1 MHIVDLSRLTDRVV
15 GRVLSEQADHAAD
28 AAWLR
33 SDDRV
38 VTFGEARD
46 QTARIAASL
55 DKFGVQRG
63 GVVAMHMDASI
74 DLVLTGIGAS
84 ELGARF
90 APMSTDYHGEFL
102 SRNIAA
108 STAEVLV
115 ADARLAE
122 RYVEL
127 DSLGQV
133 RHLVV
138 TGPVTGTADLDVLRR
153 PGLEV
158 HAWDELLTNEPIAL
172 PSVARHDDVLQM
184 WWSSGTTGAP
194 KGIMQTHAGL
204 LRSAV
209 YWIRDRDIR
218 EDEVWYSCLPMYL
231 GGAWTTAVWP
241 SLVSGTA
248 VGIDARLSVSKFWER
263 VRHYGAT
270 QIFTLGAM
278 HMYLM
283 QAEERPDDRD
293 NPVRCAVPVPMPWS
307 DVPRFKERFGI
318 ADVQQ
323 AYGQSEVPCRI
334 FAAPDDGT
342 VWRANAI
349 GRPVPWLEVRLVDE
363 NDEDVLP
370 GEVGEIVVR
379 PKEPFMLFAGYFN
392 MPDVTAATWRNLWHH
407 TGDLARAE
415 PDGQYFFADRKKDY
429 IRYKGRNIS
438 MVEVESVVAKH
449 PDVADVAAF
458 GRQSAELESEAE
470 LALAVVPRPGS
481 SLVPDD
487 LARFI
492 NGNAPYYFVPRYI
505 EIVDELPR
513 NAQYKTD
520 KVALRSRPVADDAWD
535 RDLAGFEVAR

>member
-1 MHIVDLSRLTDRVV
+1 VHIVDLARLTDRVV
-15 GRVLSEQADHAAD
+15 GRILSEQAEHDAD
-28 AAWLR
+28 ARWLV

-38 VTFGEARD
+38 VTFGQAREL
-46 QTARIAASL
+46 ASRIAGSL
-55 DKFGVQRG
+55 AGFGVGHG
-63 GVVAMHMDASI
+63 GVVAIHMDASI

-102 SRNIAA
+102 ARNIAA

-115 ADARLAE
+115 ADAYLAE
-122 RYVEL
+122 RYAQL
-127 DSLGQV
+127 DSLAQV

-138 TGPVTGTADLDVLRR
+138 TGPANLDALRR

-158 HAWDELLTNEPIAL
+158 HAWDELLASDPIAL
-172 PSVARHDDVLQM
+172 PSVAKYDDVLMM

-204 LRSAV
+204 MQSAV
-209 YWIRDRDIR
+209 YWIRDREIR
-218 EDEVWYSCLPMYL
+218 ADEVWYSCLPMYL
-231 GGAWTTAVWP
+231 GGAYTTALWP
-241 SLVSGTA
+241 SLVSGTT
-248 VGIDARLSVSKFWER
+248 VGIDARLSVSKFWDR
-263 VRHYGAT
+263 VRHYQAT

-278 HMYLM
+278 HMFLM
-283 QAEERPDDRD
+283 ESAERPDDRD

-307 DVPRFKERFGI
+307 EVPKFKQRFGI
-318 ADVQQ
+318 PDVQQ

-342 VWRANAI
+342 PWRANAI

-363 NDEDVLP
+363 NDQDVP
-370 GEVGEIVVR
+370 VGEVGEIVVR

-392 MPDVTAATWRNLWHH
+392 MPDVTAQTWRNLWHH

-438 MVEVESVVAKH
+438 MVEVEAVVAKH

-470 LALAVVPRPGS
+470 VALAVVPRPGS
-481 SLVPDD
+481 SLTPQQ
-487 LARFI
+487 LARFV
-492 NGNAPYYFVPRYI
+492 NDHAPYYFVPRYI
-505 EIVDELPR
+505 EMVDDLPR

-520 KVALRSRPVADDAWD
+520 KVALRARPLAEGAWD
-535 RDLAGFEVAR
+535 RELVAFEVTR

>member
-1 MHIVDLSRLTDRVV
+1 VHIVDLSRLTDRVV
-15 GRVLSEQADHAAD
+15 GRVLSEQADHDGEAK
-28 AAWLR
+28 WLM

-38 VTFGEARD
+38 VTFGQARD
-46 QTARIAASL
+46 ATARIAASL
-55 DKFGVQRG
+55 AGFGVARG
-63 GVVAMHMDASI
+63 AVVAMHMDASI
-74 DLVLTGIGAS
+74 DLALTGIGAS
-84 ELGARF
+84 EVGAMF

-102 SRNIAA
+102 SRNLAA
-108 STAEVLV
+108 STAEVLI
-115 ADARLAE
+115 ADAHLAE

-127 DSLGQV
+127 DSLAEV
-133 RHLVV
+133 KHLVV
-138 TGPVTGTADLDVLRR
+138 CGPADLDALRR

-158 HAWDELLTNEPIAL
+158 HAWDELLASEPIAL
-172 PSVARHDDVLQM
+172 PSVAKYDDVLMM

-204 LRSAV
+204 MQSAV
-209 YWIRDRDIR
+209 YWISDRDIR
-218 EDEVWYSCLPMYL
+218 DDEVWYSCLPMYL
-231 GGAWTTAVWP
+231 GGAYTTALWP

-248 VGIDARLSVSKFWER
+248 VGIDARLSVSKFWDR
-263 VRHYGAT
+263 VRHYQAT

-278 HMYLM
+278 HMFLM
-283 QAEERPDDRD
+283 QADERPDDRD

-318 ADVQQ
+318 ANVQQ

-349 GRPVPWLEVRLVDE
+349 GRPVPWLEVRLVDD
-363 NDEDVLP
+363 NDEDVP
-370 GEVGEIVVR
+370 VGEVGEIVVR
-379 PKEPFMLFAGYFN
+379 PKEPFMLYAGYFN
-392 MPDVTAATWRNLWHH
+392 APDVTARTWRNLWHH

-438 MVEVESVVAKH
+438 MVEVEAVVAKH
-449 PDVADVAAF
+449 QDVADVAAF

-470 LALAVVPRPGS
+470 LALAVVPRAGS
-481 SLVPDD
+481 ALTPED

-492 NGNAPYYFVPRYI
+492 NDNAPYYFVPRYI

-520 KVALRSRPVADDAWD
+520 KVALRARPLPSDVWD
-535 RDLAGFEVAR
+535 RDAVEFEVAR

>member
-1 MHIVDLSRLTDRVV
+1 VHIVDLSHLTDRVV
-15 GRVLSEQADHAAD
+15 GRVLSEQADYDGD
-28 AAWLR
+28 ARWLM
-33 SDDRV
+33 SDNRV
-38 VTFGEARD
+38 VTFGQARD
-46 QTARIAASL
+46 MTARIAASL
-55 DKFGVQRG
+55 AGFGVAHG

-108 STAEVLV
+108 STAEVLI
-115 ADARLAE
+115 ADAHLAE
-122 RYVEL
+122 RYAEL
-127 DSLGQV
+127 DTLGQV

-138 TGPVTGTADLDVLRR
+138 TGPADLDELRR
-153 PGLEV
+153 PGLQV
-158 HAWDELLTNEPIAL
+158 HAWDELLASEPIAL
-172 PSVARHDDVLQM
+172 PSVTKYDDVLQM
-184 WWSSGTTGAP
+184 WWSSGTTGTP

-204 LRSAV
+204 LHSAV
-209 YWIRDRDIR
+209 RWIADRDIR
-218 EDEVWYSCLPMYL
+218 DDEVWYSCLPMYL
-231 GGAWTTAVWP
+231 GGAWTTAMWP

-248 VGIDARLSVSKFWER
+248 VGIDARLSVSKFWDR
-263 VRHYGAT
+263 VRHYQAT

-278 HMYLM
+278 HMFLM
-283 QAEERPDDRD
+283 QADERPDDRD

-318 ADVQQ
+318 PNVQQ

-363 NDEDVLP
+363 NDEDVP
-370 GEVGEIVVR
+370 AGEVGEIVVR
-379 PKEPFMLFAGYFN
+379 PKEPFVMFAGYFN
-392 MPDVTAATWRNLWHH
+392 APDVTARTWRNLWHH

-438 MVEVESVVAKH
+438 MVEVEAVVAKH
-449 PDVADVAAF
+449 QDVADVAAF

-470 LALAVVPRPGS
+470 LALAVVPRAGCALTPE
-481 SLVPDD
+481 D

-492 NGNAPYYFVPRYI
+492 NDNAPYYFVPRYI

-520 KVALRSRPVADDAWD
+520 KVALRARPLPSDVWD
-535 RDLAGFEVAR
+535 RDAVEFEVAR

>member
-1 MHIVDLSRLTDRVV
+1 VRIVDLSRLTDRVV
-15 GRVLSEQADHAAD
+15 GRVLSEQAEHDAD
-28 AAWLR
+28 ARWLM
-33 SDDRV
+33 SDDRAV
-38 VTFGEARD
+38 SYGQARD
-46 QTARIAASL
+46 CTSRIATSL
-55 DKFGVQRG
+55 AGLGVQRG

-84 ELGARF
+84 ELGGRW
-90 APMSTDYHGEFL
+90 APMSTDYKGEFL
-102 SRNIAA
+102 ERNIAA

-115 ADARLAE
+115 IDGYLAE
-122 RYVEL
+122 RYPEL
-127 DSLGQV
+127 ESLGQV

-138 TGPVTGTADLDVLRR
+138 TGEADLDALRR

-158 HAWDELLTNEPIAL
+158 HPWDELVASEPIAL
-172 PSVARHDDVLQM
+172 PSVARYDDVLQM

-204 LRSAV
+204 LHSAIR
-209 YWIRDRDIR
+209 WIADRDVR
-218 EDEVWYSCLPMYL
+218 DDEVWYSCLPMYL

-248 VGIDARLSVSKFWER
+248 VAIDARLSVSKFWDR
-263 VRHYGAT
+263 VRRYQAT

-278 HMYLM
+278 HMFLM
-283 QAEERPDDRD
+283 QAEPRPDDRD

-307 DVPRFKERFGI
+307 EVPKFKERFGI
-318 ADVQQ
+318 PDVQQ

-342 VWRANAI
+342 LWRANAI
-349 GRPVPWLEVRLVDE
+349 GRPVPWLDVRLVDD
-363 NDEDVLP
+363 NDEDVRV

-379 PKEPFMLFAGYFN
+379 PKEPFVMFAGYFN
-392 MPDVTAATWRNLWHH
+392 APEITAATWRNLWHH

-429 IRYKGRNIS
+429 IRYKGRNVS
-438 MVEVESVVAKH
+438 MVEVEAVAAKH

-458 GRQSAELESEAE
+458 GRQSAELESESEIAI
-470 LALAVVPRPGS
+470 AVVPRSSGS
-481 SLVPDD
+481 VKPDD

-492 NGNAPYYFVPRYI
+492 NDNAPYYFVPRYI
-505 EIVDELPR
+505 ELMDELPH

-520 KVALRSRPVADDAWD
+520 KVALRARPVPDDVWD
-535 RDLAGFEVAR
+535 RDVVGFEVTR

>member
-15 GRVLSEQADHAAD
+15 GRILTEQAAHAGD
-28 AAWLR
+28 ARWLM

-46 QTARIAASL
+46 AVSRIAASL
-55 DKFGVQRG
+55 AGFGVGRG
-63 GVVAMHMDASI
+63 DVVAVHMDASI
-74 DLVLTGIGAS
+74 DLVLAGIGAS

-115 ADARLAE
+115 TDARLAGQ
-122 RYVEL
+122 YA
-127 DSLGQV
+127 SLADLGRV

-138 TGPVTGTADLDVLRR
+138 AGKADLDPLRR
-153 PGLEV
+153 PGLAV
-158 HAWDELLTNEPIAL
+158 HDFEELLTNEPIAL
-172 PSVARHDDVLQM
+172 PSVAAHDDVLMM

-204 LRSAV
+204 MRSAS
-209 YWIRDRDIR
+209 YWIRDRDVR

-231 GGAWTTAVWP
+231 GGAYTTALWP

-248 VGIDARLSVSKFWER
+248 VGIDASLSVSRFWDR
-263 VRHYGAT
+263 VRHYRAT

-278 HMYLM
+278 HMFLM
-283 QAEERPDDRD
+283 QAPERPDDRD
-293 NPVRCAVPVPMPWS
+293 NSVRCAVPVPLPWS
-307 DVPRFKERFGI
+307 QVPRFKERFGI
-318 ADVQQ
+318 PDVQQ

-342 VWRANAI
+342 PWRDNAI
-349 GRPVPWLEVRLVDE
+349 GRPVPWLDVRLVDE
-363 NDEDVLP
+363 NDEDVP
-370 GEVGEIVVR
+370 VGEVGEIIVR
-379 PKEPFMLFAGYFN
+379 PKEPNLLFAGYFN
-392 MPDVTAATWRNLWHH
+392 APDVTARTWRNLWHH

-438 MVEVESVVAKH
+438 MVEVEAVVAGH
-449 PDVADVAAF
+449 PEVAEVAAF

-470 LALAVVPRPGS
+470 LALAVVARAGA
-481 SLVPDD
+481 SLVAEE

-492 NGNAPYYFVPRYI
+492 NDHAPYYFVPRYI
-505 EIVDELPR
+505 EIVDDLPR
-513 NAQYKTD
+513 NAQFKTD
-520 KVALRSRPVADDAWD
+520 KVALRSRPLADGAWD
-535 RDLAGFEVAR
+535 RDLAGFEVSR

>member
-15 GRVLSEQADHAAD
+15 GRILTEQAAHAGD
-28 AAWLR
+28 ARWLM

-46 QTARIAASL
+46 AVSRIATSL
-55 DKFGVQRG
+55 AGFGVGRG
-63 GVVAMHMDASI
+63 DVVAVHMDASI
-74 DLVLTGIGAS
+74 DLVLAGIGTS

-90 APMSTDYHGEFL
+90 APMSTDYHGAFL

-108 STAEVLV
+108 STAEVLFT
-115 ADARLAE
+115 DARHAGQ
-122 RYVEL
+122 YA
-127 DSLGQV
+127 SLEDLGRV

-138 TGPVTGTADLDVLRR
+138 TGKTDLDPLRR
-153 PGLEV
+153 PGLAV
-158 HAWDELLTNEPIAL
+158 HDFDELLASEPIAL
-172 PSVARHDDVLQM
+172 PSVARHDDVLMM

-204 LRSAV
+204 MRSAA

-231 GGAWTTAVWP
+231 GGAYTTALWP

-248 VGIDARLSVSKFWER
+248 VGIDARLSVSRFWDR

-278 HMYLM
+278 HMFLL
-283 QAEERPDDRD
+283 QAPERPDDRD
-293 NPVRCAVPVPMPWS
+293 NPVRCAVPVPLPWS
-307 DVPRFKERFGI
+307 QVPRFKERFGI
-318 ADVQQ
+318 PDVQQ

-342 VWRANAI
+342 PWRDNAI
-349 GRPVPWLEVRLVDE
+349 GRPVPWLDVRLVDE
-363 NDEDVLP
+363 NDEDVP
-370 GEVGEIVVR
+370 VGEVGEIVVR
-379 PKEPFMLFAGYFN
+379 PKEPNLLFAGYFDA
-392 MPDVTAATWRNLWHH
+392 PDVTARTWRNLWHH

-438 MVEVESVVAKH
+438 MVEVEAVVAGH
-449 PDVADVAAF
+449 PDVAEVAAF

-470 LALAVVPRPGS
+470 LALAVVARAGA
-481 SLVPDD
+481 SLVADG

-492 NGNAPYYFVPRYI
+492 NDHAPYYFVPRYI
-505 EIVDELPR
+505 EIVEDLPR
-513 NAQYKTD
+513 NAQFKTD
-520 KVALRSRPVADDAWD
+520 KVSLRSRPLADGVWD
-535 RDLAGFEVAR
+535 RDTAGFEVSR

>member
-1 MHIVDLSRLTDRVV
+1 VHIVDLSHLTDRVV
-15 GRVLSEQADHAAD
+15 GRVLSEQADYDGD
-28 AAWLR
+28 ARWLM

-38 VTFGEARD
+38 VTFGQARD
-46 QTARIAASL
+46 MTARIAASL
-55 DKFGVQRG
+55 AGFGVAHG

-108 STAEVLV
+108 STAEVLI
-115 ADARLAE
+115 ADAHLAE
-122 RYVEL
+122 RYAEL
-127 DSLGQV
+127 DTLGQV

-138 TGPVTGTADLDVLRR
+138 TGPADLDELRR
-153 PGLEV
+153 PGLQV
-158 HAWDELLTNEPIAL
+158 HAWDELLASEPIAL
-172 PSVARHDDVLQM
+172 PSVTKYDDVLQM
-184 WWSSGTTGAP
+184 WWSSGTTGTP
-194 KGIMQTHAGL
+194 KGIMHTHAGL
-204 LRSAV
+204 LHSAV
-209 YWIRDRDIR
+209 RWIADRDIR
-218 EDEVWYSCLPMYL
+218 DDEVWYSCLPMYL
-231 GGAWTTAVWP
+231 GGAWTTAMWP

-248 VGIDARLSVSKFWER
+248 VGIDARLSVSKFWDR
-263 VRHYGAT
+263 VRHYQAT

-278 HMYLM
+278 HMFLM
-283 QAEERPDDRD
+283 QADERPDDRD

-318 ADVQQ
+318 PNVQQ

-363 NDEDVLP
+363 NDEDVP
-370 GEVGEIVVR
+370 VGEVGEIVVR
-379 PKEPFMLFAGYFN
+379 PKEPFVMFAGYFN
-392 MPDVTAATWRNLWHH
+392 APDVTAQTWRNLWHH

-438 MVEVESVVAKH
+438 MVEVEAVVAQH

-470 LALAVVPRPGS
+470 LTLAVVPRPGS
-481 SLVPDD
+481 SLAPDD

-492 NGNAPYYFVPRYI
+492 NDNAPYYFVPRYI

-520 KVALRSRPVADDAWD
+520 KVALRSHPLPSDVWD
-535 RDLAGFEVAR
+535 RDAVEFEVAR